1 MREIEKK
8 TVNSIRGLGSGGGC
22 RTTDPPTV
30 TLTRGFSFFS
40 FYFLVPSPETNRTSL
55 QSAGAP
61 SSYPLLVQLHQLL
74 GDLWRVECQPQAV
87 SVQLRHQVLQHLLE
101 RQTPSQAVLGGGRHG
116 VFQDGASQSIEL
128 STEKEKRNYILTVNL
143 NYIKKMKSI

>member
-1 MREIEKK
+1 M
-8 TVNSIRGLGSGGGC
+8 
-22 RTTDPPTV
+22 
-30 TLTRGFSFFS
+30 
-40 FYFLVPSPETNRTSL
+40 
-55 QSAGAP
+55 
-61 SSYPLLVQLHQLL
+61 
-74 GDLWRVECQPQAV
+74 
-87 SVQLRHQVLQHLLE
+87 SVQLRHQVFQHLLE